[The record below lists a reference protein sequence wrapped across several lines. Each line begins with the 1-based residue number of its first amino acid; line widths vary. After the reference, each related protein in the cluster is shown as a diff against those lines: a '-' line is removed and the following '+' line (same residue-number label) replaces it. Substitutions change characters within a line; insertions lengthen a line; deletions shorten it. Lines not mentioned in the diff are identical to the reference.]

1 MLLQQGKVKM
11 KLMKRYKNS
20 LSRKLHQRLN
30 NRQKLSI
37 EKNFIKSE
45 VEQNKVDLKLLKEAE
60 LKKFEGFFDEIKQEK
75 PLDNIETFFIP
86 DNDIFDSDDISAADW
101 RFIMLTRNY
110 AFNADP
116 KSFLKIRRRCKWKF
130 SITPQ
135 HKKWRKRNK
144 CRSMMTIKGMEHAL
158 KIV

>member
-1 MLLQQGKVKM
+1 M
-11 KLMKRYKNS
+11 
-20 LSRKLHQRLN
+20 
-30 NRQKLSI
+30 
-37 EKNFIKSE
+37 
-45 VEQNKVDLKLLKEAE
+45 KEAE
-60 LKKFEGFFDEIKQEK
+60 LKKLEGFFDEIKQEK

-144 CRSMMTIKGMEHAL
+144 C
-158 KIV
+158 